1 MGNIKQAVT
10 LRLLSEFEV
19 VMGRIA
25 VIGSGISGMSAA
37 YLLSRRH
44 QVHVLEREER
54 IGGHTHTHT
63 IQTSAG
69 PLPIDTGFIV
79 HNDRTY
85 PNLIRLFSKLGVER
99 QLSDMSFSVSC
110 MKTGYEYSSRG
121 LGGFF
126 SQTRNLLRPRHYG
139 LLLQIAR
146 FNREAPKMLDD
157 PAGGTVTLGEWLRS
171 NGFDENFGRHY
182 LYPMASAVW
191 STSLEEIEEFP
202 AMTLVRFFSNH
213 GLLSLANQPQWY
225 VLRGG
230 SSQYIAPLIESYR
243 ERIRLGVKIECV
255 TRDANS
261 VQVHFTGGGTESFDE
276 VVFACHAPQAL
287 EMLADATP
295 DERSILSCLKT
306 SRNQVALHT
315 DDRLLPARE
324 RARASWNYH
333 LKDESRA
340 VALTY
345 DMNLL
350 QSLPVRERYCVTLN
364 SRDLIDPSRVLCE
377 QTYHHPLMTLEAI
390 RAQQRWKEIS
400 GRNRTHFCGAYWFYG
415 FHEDG
420 LNSAI
425 RVAQSMDVPCSLE
438 A

>member
-1 MGNIKQAVT
+1 
-10 LRLLSEFEV
+10 
-19 VMGRIA
+19 MGRIA

-44 QVHVLEREER
+44 QVHLLEREQR
-54 IGGHTHTHT
+54 LGGHTHTHAT
-63 IQTSAG
+63 QTSAG
-69 PLPIDTGFIV
+69 SLPIDTGFIV

-85 PNLIRLFSKLGVER
+85 PNLIRLFNKLGVER

-126 SQTRNLLRPRHYG
+126 SQTRNLFRPRHYG

-146 FNREAPKMLDD
+146 FNREAPRMLDD
-157 PAGGTVTLGEWLRS
+157 PAGGTVKLGEWLRG
-171 NGFDENFGRHY
+171 NGFDENFSRHY

-202 AMTLVRFFSNH
+202 ALTLVRFFANH

-230 SSQYIAPLIESYR
+230 SSQYIAPLTEPYR
-243 ERIRLGVKIECV
+243 QFIRLGVNIERV
-255 TRDANS
+255 TRSPGS
-261 VQVHFTGGGTESFDE
+261 VTVHLAGGATENFDE

-287 EMLADATP
+287 EMLSDATP
-295 DERSILSCLKT
+295 DERSILGSLKT

-315 DDRLLPARE
+315 DERLLPAQQRS
-324 RARASWNYH
+324 RASWNYH
-333 LKDESRA
+333 LADHARA

-345 DMNLL
+345 DMNRL

-364 SRDLIDPSRVLCE
+364 SRHLIDSSRILRE
-377 QTYHHPLMTLEAI
+377 LTYHHPLMTLEAL
-390 RAQQRWKEIS
+390 RAQQRWEQIS

-420 LNSAI
+420 LNSSI
-425 RVAQSMDVPCSLE
+425 RVAQSMGVPCSLE

>member
-1 MGNIKQAVT
+1 
-10 LRLLSEFEV
+10 
-19 VMGRIA
+19 MGRIA
-25 VIGSGISGMSAA
+25 IIGSGISGMSAA

-44 QVHVLEREER
+44 QVTLLEREER
-54 IGGHTHTHT
+54 LGGHTHTPN
-63 IQTSAG
+63 IRTSAG

-85 PNLIRLFSKLGVER
+85 PNLIRLLGKLGVER
-99 QLSDMSFSVSC
+99 QLSDMSFSVAC
-110 MKTGYEYSSRG
+110 MKTGYEYSSTG

-126 SQTRNLLRPRHYG
+126 SQPRNLLRPRHYG

-146 FNREAPKMLDD
+146 FNHEALKVLDD
-157 PAGGTVTLGEWLRS
+157 PAGGTITLGEWLRS
-171 NGFDENFGRHY
+171 NGFSLNFSRHY

-202 AMTLVRFFSNH
+202 ALTLARFFSNH
-213 GLLSLANQPQWY
+213 GLLSLTNQPQWY

-230 SSQYIAPLIESYR
+230 SSSYIAPLTRPYQD
-243 ERIRLGVKIECV
+243 RIRLGVNIERV
-255 TRDANS
+255 TRSADS
-261 VQVHFTGGGTESFDE
+261 VQVQFVGGVAESFDE

-287 EMLADATP
+287 QMLADATP
-295 DERSILSCLKT
+295 AEYSVLGSLKT
-306 SRNQVALHT
+306 SCNQTVLHT
-315 DDRLLPARE
+315 DERLLPSRQ
-324 RARASWNYH
+324 RSRASWNYH
-333 LKDESRA
+333 LKYESNA

-345 DMNLL
+345 DMNRL

-364 SRDLIDPSRVLCE
+364 SNELIDPSRVLRE
-377 QTYHHPLMTLEAI
+377 LTYHHPLMNLEAI
-390 RAQQRWKEIS
+390 RAQQRWQEIS
-400 GRNRTHFCGAYWFYG
+400 GHNRTHFCGAYWFYG

-425 RVAQSMDVPCSLE
+425 RVAQSMGVPSSLE

>member
-1 MGNIKQAVT
+1 
-10 LRLLSEFEV
+10 
-19 VMGRIA
+19 MGRIA

-44 QVHVLEREER
+44 QVTLLERETR
-54 IGGHTHTHT
+54 LGGHTHTHN
-63 IQTSAG
+63 IDTSAG

-79 HNDRTY
+79 HNNHTY
-85 PNLIRLFSKLGVER
+85 PNLIRLLGKLGVER
-99 QLSDMSFSVSC
+99 QLSDMSFSVAC
-110 MKTGYEYSSRG
+110 MKTGYEFSSRG

-126 SQTRNLLRPRHYG
+126 SQPRNLFRSRHYG

-146 FNREAPKMLDD
+146 FNREAPKVLDD
-157 PAGGTVTLGEWLRS
+157 PTGGTITLGEWLRV
-171 NGFDENFGRHY
+171 NGFSREFSRYY

-202 AMTLVRFFSNH
+202 ALTLVRFFSNH
-213 GLLSLANQPQWY
+213 GLLSMANQPRWY

-230 SSQYIAPLIESYR
+230 SSSYIAPLTRPYR
-243 ERIRLGVKIECV
+243 ESIRLGVHIERV
-255 TRDANS
+255 TRSANS
-261 VQVHFTGGGTESFDE
+261 VQVQFADGTAESFDE

-287 EMLADATP
+287 QMLADATP
-295 DERSILSCLKT
+295 AERSVLGGLKT
-306 SRNQVALHT
+306 SRNHVVLHT
-315 DDRLLPARE
+315 DERLLPR
-324 RARASWNYH
+324 RQRSRASWNYH
-333 LKDESRA
+333 LKGDSRA

-345 DMNLL
+345 DMNRL

-364 SRDLIDPSRVLCE
+364 SSELIDTPHVLRE
-377 QTYHHPLMTLEAI
+377 MTYHHPLMTLEAI
-390 RAQQRWKEIS
+390 RVQQRWQEIS

-425 RVAQSMDVPCSLE
+425 RVAQSMGVPSSVE

>member
-1 MGNIKQAVT
+1 
-10 LRLLSEFEV
+10 
-19 VMGRIA
+19 MGRIA
-25 VIGSGISGMSAA
+25 IIGSGISGMSAA

-44 QVHVLEREER
+44 QVTLLEREER
-54 IGGHTHTHT
+54 LGGHTHTHN
-63 IQTSAG
+63 IRTSAG

-85 PNLIRLFSKLGVER
+85 PNLIRLLGKLGVER
-99 QLSDMSFSVSC
+99 QLSDMSFSVAC
-110 MKTGYEYSSRG
+110 MKTGYEYSSNG

-126 SQTRNLLRPRHYG
+126 SQPRNLLRPRHYG

-146 FNREAPKMLDD
+146 FNHEALKVLDD
-157 PAGGTVTLGEWLRS
+157 PAGGTITLGEWLRS
-171 NGFDENFGRHY
+171 NGFSLNFSRHY

-202 AMTLVRFFSNH
+202 ALTLARFFSNH
-213 GLLSLANQPQWY
+213 GLLSLTNQPQWY

-230 SSQYIAPLIESYR
+230 SSSYIAPLTRPYQD
-243 ERIRLGVKIECV
+243 RIRLGVNIERV
-255 TRDANS
+255 TRSADS
-261 VQVHFTGGGTESFDE
+261 VQVQFVGGVAESFDE

-287 EMLADATP
+287 QMLADATP
-295 DERSILSCLKT
+295 AEYSVLGSLKT
-306 SRNQVALHT
+306 SCNQTVLHT
-315 DDRLLPARE
+315 DERLLPSRQ
-324 RARASWNYH
+324 RSRASWNYH
-333 LKDESRA
+333 LKYESNV

-345 DMNLL
+345 DMNRL

-364 SRDLIDPSRVLCE
+364 SNELIDPSRVLRE
-377 QTYHHPLMTLEAI
+377 LTYHHPLMNLEAI
-390 RAQQRWKEIS
+390 RAQQRWQEIS
-400 GRNRTHFCGAYWFYG
+400 GHNRTHFCGAYWFYG

-425 RVAQSMDVPCSLE
+425 RVAQSMGVPSSLE